1 MNQFDVRQTKFP
13 GGGWVVH
20 RTSDQPMADHPFV
33 NPVEGVHLAFRTLA
47 GARQYIA
54 SVVQV
59 DKRVRMT
66 KQADDHYTYRH
77 K

>member
-1 MNQFDVRQTKFP
+1 
-13 GGGWVVH
+13 
-20 RTSDQPMADHPFV
+20 MADHPFV
-33 NPVEGVHLAFRTLA
+33 NPAEGVHLAFRTLA